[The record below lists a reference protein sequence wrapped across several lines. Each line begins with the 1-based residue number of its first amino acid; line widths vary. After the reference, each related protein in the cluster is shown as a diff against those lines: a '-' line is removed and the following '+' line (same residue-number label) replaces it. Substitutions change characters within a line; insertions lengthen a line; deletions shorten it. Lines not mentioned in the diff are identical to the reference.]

1 MKNQILKVLVLQYV
15 LGFICLAVTGI
26 WNAAAMMSAMT
37 GCVAALVPKT
47 YLCMRM
53 LRATENENA
62 QQWLGYA
69 YRSEI
74 GKWVITGA
82 IFMLAFT
89 ADYPWDPVVLFA
101 GFVLIETSGWIA
113 AFVIKGN

>member
-15 LGFICLAVTGI
+15 LGFIYLAVTGI
-26 WNAAAMMSAMT
+26 WDAAAMMSAMT

-47 YLCMRM
+47 YLWMRM
-53 LRATENENA
+53 LRAEDTENA

-89 ADYPWDPVVLFA
+89 TDYPWDPVVLFA